1 MTLPYTSTVPQGT
14 QQINQTQLPIEV
26 NFQSIA
32 SLIEVNHVGFNES
45 LEGKHTFV
53 SYVQQSADPS
63 TSSTEMAL
71 YSKPVS
77 GDKNI
82 LELFYRYPNN
92 GSVVQLTGTTNP
104 TTATGGTFSGYTGSP
119 SGTTTSWNS
128 GFWQYMSNGILV
140 MGWIP
145 SNLIAPGQSYPA
157 GTPIPA
163 AIPSGYGAPSFTQTP
178 FNIQFV
184 TSYSSSTI
192 LNSSIVSAV
201 AVSPT
206 VVNLYNAYAVNGTQ
220 GPNAWAGIYILAIG
234 V

>member
-1 MTLPYTSTVPQGT
+1 MTLPYTSAVPQGT
-14 QQINQTQLPIEV
+14 QQINQTQSPIEI

-92 GSVVQLTGTTNP
+92 GSVVQLTGTSTP
-104 TTATGGTFSGYTGSP
+104 TTTTGGSFPAHAGSTNSSVDSWVSGY
-119 SGTTTSWNS
+119 
-128 GFWQYMSNGILV
+128 WQYMSNGILV
-140 MGWIP
+140 MCWYP
-145 SNLIAPGQSYPA
+145 NNLIAYGQSYPI
-157 GTPIPA
+157 GTPIPS

-178 FNIQFV
+178 FNIQYITGYT
-184 TSYSSSTI
+184 TSTQI
-192 LNSSIVSAV
+192 NTSIVAAS

-206 VVNLYNAYAVNGTQ
+206 VVNLYNAYPVNGTS
-220 GPNAWAGIYILAIG
+220 GPNAFPGGCLMAIG